1 MTANRATILTT
12 VTTDPPRWQAGWAR
26 CENERRQRA
35 YEIAAEAWQRR
46 ADQLDRLRIE
56 AAAFL
61 GCTQP
66 RAGLPVHLDDDEVVY
81 RVLPSADLVEAQARH
96 LTGLPSPTLTVATA
110 PVDAPGRP
118 LPAGLR
124 VVDTGMAV
132 VTNLRVAFAGST
144 IRREW
149 WHADLRGPGHHP
161 TAPLTLL
168 HTSDGRAPA
177 GLRVPAG
184 AAVNFRF
191 YLTLAVAT
199 ATGRR
204 ALIAPQ
210 LDALVAAHDDARPAA
225 PARVTPE
232 DAPAPLVRP
241 ERLVAA
247 AAVAVA
253 VAIGSLTAG
262 TLDAPA
268 ALPYRTGSAVSGS
281 PDRPAGGSP
290 APLTV
295 TGAADSGHPGAG
307 TEPPRPT
314 GTTPPT
320 GGGAATGTTGTSARP
335 AGTSFRP
342 VGRGDAAG
350 TTGTG
355 RTVAVSG
362 EPAAQPAA
370 ASPRPARTAPATPAP
385 APTSPPVTAPAP
397 SDSPPSP
404 DPGTAACLLP
414 LRLPVVGPLL
424 CPAA

>member
-1 MTANRATILTT
+1 MLTT
-12 VTTDPPRWQAGWAR
+12 VTTDPSRWQAGWAR
-26 CENERRQRA
+26 RENERRQRA

-56 AAAFL
+56 AVAFL

-66 RAGLPVHLDDDEVVY
+66 RAGLPVRLDDDEVVY

-96 LTGLPSPTLTVATA
+96 LTGLPSPALTAATA
-110 PVDAPGRP
+110 PVDGPGRP
-118 LPAGLR
+118 LPAGLQ

-132 VTNLRVAFAGST
+132 VTNRRVAFAGST
-144 IRREW
+144 ARREW
-149 WHADLRGPGHHP
+149 WHTDLRGPGHHP
-161 TAPLTLL
+161 TAPITLL
-168 HTSDGRAPA
+168 HTTDGRAPA

-204 ALIAPQ
+204 AVLAPQ
-210 LDALVAAHDDARPAA
+210 LDALVAAHDDARPVA

-241 ERLVAA
+241 ERLAAA

-268 ALPYRTGSAVSGS
+268 AVPYRTGSAASGS
-281 PDRPAGGSP
+281 PDRPAGGGP
-290 APLTV
+290 APLAV
-295 TGAADSGHPGAG
+295 PGAAGSSRTGAG
-307 TEPPRPT
+307 TEPPRPAA
-314 GTTPPT
+314 TTRPA
-320 GGGAATGTTGTSARP
+320 GGGAAAGATGTTERP
-335 AGTSFRP
+335 AGRD
-342 VGRGDAAG
+342 DAARVI
-350 TTGTG
+350 GTG
-355 RTVAVSG
+355 RTVVVSR
-362 EPAAQPAA
+362 EPAAQPTA
-370 ASPRPARTAPATPAP
+370 ASPRPVRTAP
-385 APTSPPVTAPAP
+385 TAPAP
-397 SDSPPSP
+397 ATTPPPAASPTPSDPAPSP